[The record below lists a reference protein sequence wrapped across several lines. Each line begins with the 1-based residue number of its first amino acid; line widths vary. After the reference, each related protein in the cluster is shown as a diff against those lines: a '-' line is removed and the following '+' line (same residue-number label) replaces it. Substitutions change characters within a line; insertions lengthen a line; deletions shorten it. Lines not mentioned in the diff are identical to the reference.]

1 MIRLLLHLVI
11 LAVIG
16 HAALTA
22 AVVGVDSNPSV
33 GREGAISAVLA
44 NPHLQPV
51 PFDDR
56 APLVVRIA
64 NRELVADGTRYDLRW
79 LGAVPGSYDL
89 TRFLVDV
96 DGHTLSGVEPISIT
110 VSSVLPPG
118 FPGDLIETKRADAFS
133 FGGYQKLMLVLGLAW
148 LAVLPFFWRRK
159 RRAPVVALVA
169 ASSLAEQLRELIDG
183 ARGPG
188 LDANQRARLE
198 RLLFIHWR
206 ERLGLHQLDAP
217 TAMQRL
223 REHPEAG
230 VLLRQLDTWLHAP
243 PGRGTVDVEALLA
256 PYGVESRAGLVASS

>member
-96 DGHTLSGVEPISIT
+96 EGHALDGIAPITVT

-133 FGGYQKLMLVLGLAW
+133 FGGYQKLMLVLDL
-148 LAVLPFFWRRK
+148 
-159 RRAPVVALVA
+159 
-169 ASSLAEQLRELIDG
+169 ELKH
-183 ARGPG
+183 
-188 LDANQRARLE
+188 
-198 RLLFIHWR
+198 LFI
-206 ERLGLHQLDAP
+206 
-217 TAMQRL
+217 
-223 REHPEAG
+223 
-230 VLLRQLDTWLHAP
+230 
-243 PGRGTVDVEALLA
+243 
-256 PYGVESRAGLVASS
+256 

>member
-1 MIRLLLHLVI
+1 MMRFLFHLVM

-22 AVVGVDSNPSV
+22 AVVGIDPNPSV

-64 NRELVADGTRYDLRW
+64 NREPVANGTRYDLRW

-96 DGHTLSGVEPISIT
+96 EGHALSGVAPISIT

-118 FPGDLIETKRADAFS
+118 FPGDLIATKRADAFS

-148 LAVLPFFWRRK
+148 LAVLPFFWQRK
-159 RRAPVVALVA
+159 RRTPVIALVA

-198 RLLFIHWR
+198 RLLFAHWR

-217 TAMQRL
+217 TVMQRL

-243 PGRGTVDVEALLA
+243 LGRGAVDVDALLA
-256 PYGVESRAGLVASS
+256 PYGAASRAGLVVSS